1 MARLI
6 LGIVLLFFTTTFTW
20 AQDSYKIRSGD
31 VLRVEVLEDQTLN
44 RDVPVLPDGSISFP
58 LLGDLAVRG
67 KSLAQ
72 VRQAMVSGLS
82 PNFAAPPNVFV
93 TVRQLAAEDE
103 KASAG
108 TFEVFVMGEVNRPG
122 KVEVKYGTT
131 LLQLLAEGG
140 GFTKFAA
147 TKRIQ
152 LHRTT
157 RSGQTEVYKFN
168 YKAIE
173 NGSAAQAIRLRSGDV
188 IVVPERRL
196 FE

>member
-1 MARLI
+1 MARVI
-6 LGIVLLFFTTTFTW
+6 LGALLLFLATTIGW

-44 RDVPVLPDGSISFP
+44 RDVPVLPDGSVAFP
-58 LLGDLAVRG
+58 LIGELAVRG

-72 VRQAMVSGLS
+72 VRQAIVAGLS

-93 TVRQLAAEDE
+93 TIRQLATQEDV
-103 KASAG
+103 ASAS
-108 TFEVFVMGEVNRPG
+108 TFDVYVMGEVNRPG
-122 KVEVKYGTT
+122 KVAVKYGTT
-131 LLQLLAEGG
+131 MLQLLAESG

-152 LHRTT
+152 LHRAS
-157 RSGQTEVYKFN
+157 RSGQTEVYQFN
-168 YKAIE
+168 YRAIE
-173 NGSAAQAIRLRSGDV
+173 KGSATQAIRLRSGDV

>member
-1 MARLI
+1 MARVI
-6 LGIVLLFFTTTFTW
+6 LGTFLLFLLTTISW

-31 VLRVEVLEDQTLN
+31 VLRVEVLEDQSLN
-44 RDVPVLPDGSISFP
+44 RDVPVLPDGSIAFP
-58 LLGDLAVRG
+58 LIGDVSVRG

-72 VRQAMVSGLS
+72 VRQAIVSGLA

-93 TVRQLAAEDE
+93 TVRQLAAQEE
-103 KASAG
+103 TQSTG
-108 TFEVFVMGEVNRPG
+108 TFDVYVMGEVNRPG
-122 KVEVKYGTT
+122 KVEVKYGTN
-131 LLQLLAEGG
+131 LLQLLAESG

-152 LHRTT
+152 LHRSSS
-157 RSGQTEVYKFN
+157 SGQTQVYQFN

-173 NGSAAQAIRLRSGDV
+173 NGAAAQAIRLRSGDV
-188 IVVPERRL
+188 VVVPERKL